1 MATTDVQHTPG
12 SSRSRRPRQAAFAPR
27 RLSAAPDGDGRAVA
41 VRTGRTRRALD
52 IVLASVLLV
61 VTSPILAAVAVVV
74 LCSGRPV
81 LFRHTRVGAG
91 GELFPMYKFRTMVP
105 EAEALL
111 AADPDLHRRHRANG
125 FKLPADQDH
134 RITRVGR
141 FLRST
146 SLDELPQLLNVLRG
160 DMAMVGPRPIVPDEL
175 SEYASRGAA
184 DIYLRNHP
192 GLTGLWQVSGRGTLN
207 YDERI
212 ALDRRY
218 DEERGLVTDLG
229 ILLRTVPSVLS
240 RHGAH

>member
-1 MATTDVQHTPG
+1 MASTDLHGSPAPARARRGSRVGGEPAVSLVPPVGVPMVVVRPG
-12 SSRSRRPRQAAFAPR
+12 RRW
-27 RLSAAPDGDGRAVA
+27 
-41 VRTGRTRRALD
+41 LD
-52 IVLASVLLV
+52 VVLAGSLLV
-61 VTSPILAAVAVVV
+61 ITSPLLAAVALVVR
-74 LCSGRPV
+74 CSGTPL

-91 GELFPMYKFRTMVP
+91 GAPFPMYKFRTMVP

-141 FLRST
+141 VLRST
-146 SLDELPQLLNVLRG
+146 SLDELPQLLNVIRG

-175 SEYASRGAA
+175 SEYADRDAA
-184 DIYLRNHP
+184 EVYLRNRP

-207 YDERI
+207 YDERV

-218 DEERGLVTDLG
+218 DETRSLGLDLG
-229 ILLRTVPSVLS
+229 ILVRTIPSVLS